1 MKKYIY
7 GLFLTLLASVS
18 STVLAGQAEII
29 DVSVSNNQDSF
40 RFDVTLKHDDTGWDH
55 YADGW
60 EVISPAGD
68 VLGKSVLAHPHVNEQ
83 PFTRSLSG
91 VPIPQEVSTVSIRAH
106 DSVHGYNEEMF
117 EVDLGGSLGTST
129 AKASGEAASF
139 CPSSERNIK

>member
-1 MKKYIY
+1 MKKYIS
-7 GLFLTLLASVS
+7 GLFLILLASIS

-29 DVSVSNNQDSF
+29 DVRVSNNQDSF

-68 VLGKSVLAHPHVNEQ
+68 VLGKRVLAHPHVNEQ

-91 VPIPQEVSTVSIRAH
+91 VRIPQGINTVSIRAH
-106 DSVHGYNEEMF
+106 DSVHGYNEKMF
-117 EVDLGGSLGTST
+117 VVDLSGSQD
-129 AKASGEAASF
+129 
-139 CPSSERNIK
+139 

>member
-18 STVLAGQAEII
+18 STVLADQAEII
-29 DVSVSNNQDSF
+29 DVRVSNNQDSF

-68 VLGKSVLAHPHVNEQ
+68 VLGKRVLAHPHVNEQ

-91 VPIPQEVSTVSIRAH
+91 VRIPQGVSTVSIRAH
-106 DSVHGYNEEMF
+106 DSVHGYNEKMF
-117 EVDLGGSLGTST
+117 EVDLSGSQ
-129 AKASGEAASF
+129 
-139 CPSSERNIK
+139 N

>member
-1 MKKYIY
+1 MKKYIS
-7 GLFLTLLASVS
+7 GLFLILLATVS

-29 DVSVSNNQDSF
+29 DVRVSNNQDSF

-68 VLGKSVLAHPHVNEQ
+68 VLGKRVLAHPHVNEQ

-91 VPIPQEVSTVSIRAH
+91 VRIPQGVSAVSIRAH
-106 DSVHGYNEEMF
+106 DSVHGYNEKMF
-117 EVDLGGSLGTST
+117 VVDLSGSQ
-129 AKASGEAASF
+129 
-139 CPSSERNIK
+139 N

>member
-1 MKKYIY
+1 MKKYIS
-7 GLFLTLLASVS
+7 GLFLILLATVS

-29 DVSVSNNQDSF
+29 DVRVSNNQDSF

-68 VLGKSVLAHPHVNEQ
+68 VLGKRVLAHPHVNEQ

-91 VPIPQEVSTVSIRAH
+91 VRIPQGVNTVSIRAH
-106 DSVHGYNEEMF
+106 DSVHGYNEKMF
-117 EVDLGGSLGTST
+117 VVDLSGSQ
-129 AKASGEAASF
+129 
-139 CPSSERNIK
+139 N

>member
-1 MKKYIY
+1 MKKYIS
-7 GLFLTLLASVS
+7 GLFLILLASVS

-29 DVSVSNNQDSF
+29 DVRVSNNQDNF

-68 VLGKSVLAHPHVNEQ
+68 VLGKRVLAHPHVNEQ

-91 VPIPQEVSTVSIRAH
+91 VRIPQGVSTVSIRAH
-106 DSVHGYNEEMF
+106 DSIHGYNEKMF
-117 EVDLGGSLGTST
+117 VVDLSGSQ
-129 AKASGEAASF
+129 
-139 CPSSERNIK
+139 N